1 MGLTYLALG
10 DASKA
15 IEVFEQ
21 DLDKQ
26 GRHPQQIANLAVA
39 YFKSG
44 NDAKASVYRSE
55 LETLAEQQFLS
66 PALLATIEFA
76 AGDADRGFEL
86 LQEAVDVR
94 VREVI
99 FLRVNRML
107 TGYREDPRY
116 EDLLAAVGL

>member
-1 MGLTYLALG
+1 M
-10 DASKA
+10 
-15 IEVFEQ
+15 V
-21 DLDKQ
+21 
-26 GRHPQQIANLAVA
+26 
-39 YFKSG
+39 
-44 NDAKASVYRSE
+44 
-55 LETLAEQQFLS
+55 
-66 PALLATIEFA
+66 ALLATIEFA

-116 EDLLAAVGL
+116 KDLLAAVGL